1 MTIVTVSP
9 TGAGI
14 GAGPIPD
21 SRPGLIADIGGTN
34 VRFALV
40 DEAGGIHDAA
50 QMKCADYDS
59 PVAAARSYLALRPQA
74 RPAAAV
80 FAVASPI
87 TGDRVAMTNHPWRF
101 SIAESRDALGL
112 DRFEVINDFAA
123 VAHGL
128 PAFTDEDKAIVNR
141 GEPHD
146 HAPIALMGPGTGLGV
161 SALVP
166 AGAGRWTVI
175 AGEGGHATLPAC
187 DDREAGL
194 ISWLRERGGH
204 VSAERLLSGPGLV
217 AIHDALRAMMD
228 LAPESV
234 TPAELS
240 RRAAQGEA
248 LAEDAYDL
256 FFAMLGTVAG
266 NVALVLGAKGGV
278 VLAGGILPR
287 VLPALLASRFMERF
301 AAKGRFESY
310 LRTIPVSVLTH
321 PFPAF
326 PGLARRLILPVE

>member
-1 MTIVTVSP
+1 MTVIVTASP
-9 TGAGI
+9 AGVVPD
-14 GAGPIPD
+14 AGY
-21 SRPGLIADIGGTN
+21 PGLIADIGGTN

-40 DEAGGIHDAA
+40 DALGGIHEPVTL
-50 QMKCADYDS
+50 KCADYAS
-59 PVAAARSYLALRPQA
+59 PVDAARVYLAQRPEG
-74 RPAAAV
+74 RPTAAV

-87 TGDRVAMTNHPWRF
+87 TSDQVSMTNHPWNF
-101 SIAESRDALGL
+101 SIAESREALGL
-112 DRFEVINDFAA
+112 ERFEVINDFAA

-146 HAPIALMGPGTGLGV
+146 HAPIALLGPGTGLGV

-166 AGAGRWTVI
+166 SGAGRWTVV
-175 AGEGGHATLPAC
+175 AGEGGHTTLPAC

-194 ISWLRERGGH
+194 IAWLRERHGH

-228 LAPESV
+228 LPPESV
-234 TPAELS
+234 TPADLS
-240 RRAAQGEA
+240 RRAAHGES
-248 LAEDAYDL
+248 LAKDAYDI
-256 FFAMLGTVAG
+256 FFALLGTFAG

-287 VLPALLASRFMERF
+287 VLPALLSSRFMARF
-301 AAKGRFESY
+301 VAKGRFEGY
-310 LRTIPVSVLTH
+310 LRTVPVSVLTH